1 MARVRMVTRTI
12 ESTKV
17 TAMCIN
23 PATAEVSHNIY
34 VISQAYTDP
43 TLILKHVKK
52 VYETESNVIVAVEQS
67 EVQETLYGMTEQ
79 KFMELAE
86 ILPPRQTTEEPA
98 EEPTETK
105 KKRK

>member
-23 PATAEVSHNIY
+23 PATATVSHNEY

-43 TLILKHVKK
+43 ALILKHVKK
-52 VYETESNVIVAVEQS
+52 VYETENNVIVAIEQS

-86 ILPPRQTTEEPA
+86 ILPPRQTAEEPA
-98 EEPTETK
+98 EEPTEK